1 MKASTAVRAAFL
13 AAGLLAVAAVPA
25 HAAPVGHRVER
36 IVVAGSAQ
44 GEPRAVDVHLWYPAT
59 AASAAAQPKSV
70 YTSSLYGR
78 ALIPGKSPLS
88 WTVEAEVA
96 REGAAIEPAGPAFPV
111 IVFSHGNN
119 NDPIDY
125 AHTLELVAAAGFIVA
140 APYHTNN
147 SQDEVRIDFANAQG
161 ASPPIPCKDGRPS
174 PCSRLEIPFSMAD
187 RVRDL
192 TTILNTIPAWFGS
205 RADTP
210 RAGIFGHSR
219 GTVTAL
225 TALGGSDVWP
235 VTVDKRFQAI
245 MGMAIGTQAMTSGI
259 RLADVKVPVLL
270 VGGTLDATSPLSVSR
285 FARDGMIANPDK
297 QLIEIQNGY
306 HRTFDST
313 YCDQVKASGT
323 IAAADP
329 NAVMDKQTFDQI
341 ALHPTSGRPQDYCG
355 QATFTQPVADL
366 LFATNGFR
374 VTATNVP
381 TSGLDTNTLKPQIAA
396 LAVQFFSAKLARAAG
411 GGVAGTVPATLA
423 LTLGPAA
430 SFGTFTPGV
439 TREYTASMTANVV
452 STAGD
457 AALAVSDPGHLM
469 NGTFALPQALR
480 AEINPASWALPVS
493 NAPVAIT
500 FRQAIAAGDALR
512 TGVYSRTLT
521 FTLSTTT
528 P

>member
-1 MKASTAVRAAFL
+1 MKATAARAVFL

-25 HAAPVGHRVER
+25 NGAAVGHRVER

-59 AASAAAQPKSV
+59 AASAALPKAV
-70 YTSSLYGR
+70 YTSPLNGR
-78 ALIPGKSPLS
+78 ALIPGTAPLS
-88 WTVEAEVA
+88 WTIEAEVA
-96 REGAAIEPAGPAFPV
+96 RERAAIEPAGPAFPV

-125 AHTLELVAAAGFIVA
+125 AYTLEEVAAAGFIVA

-147 SQDEVRIDFANAQG
+147 SQDEVRIDYANSHG
-161 ASPPIPCKDGRPS
+161 ASPPIACKDGRPS

-192 TTILNTIPAWFGS
+192 TTILNAMPAWFGS
-205 RADTP
+205 RADTA
-210 RAGIFGHSR
+210 RAGLFGHSR

-225 TALGGSDVWP
+225 AALGGSDVWP
-235 VTVDKRFQAI
+235 VTVDRRFQAI
-245 MGMAIGTQAMTSGI
+245 MGMAIGTQAMTNGI

-270 VGGTLDATSPLSVSR
+270 VGGTLDATSPLSVSKY
-285 FARDGMIANPDK
+285 AYDNVTSPDK

-313 YCDQVKASGT
+313 YCDQAKASGT

-329 NAVMDKQTFDQI
+329 NAVMDQQTFDQI
-341 ALHPTSGRPQDYCG
+341 ALHPSSGRPQNYCG
-355 QATFTQPVADL
+355 PATFTQPVADL
-366 LFATNGFR
+366 LFKTNGFR
-374 VTATNVP
+374 VTPTNVP
-381 TSGLDTNTLKPQIAA
+381 TDGLDTNTVKAQMSA
-396 LAVQFFSAKLARAAG
+396 LAVEFFTAKLARAAG
-411 GGVAGTVPATLA
+411 GGVSGTVPATLT

-439 TREYTASMTANVV
+439 AREYTASTAANVV

-457 AALAVSDPGHLM
+457 AALTVSDPGHLM

-480 AEINPASWALPVS
+480 VEINPASWSQPVS
-493 NAPVAIT
+493 NATVAIT

-512 TGVYSRTLT
+512 TGAYSRTLT

>member
-1 MKASTAVRAAFL
+1 MKATTAARAAFL

-25 HAAPVGHRVER
+25 NGAPVGHRVER
-36 IVVAGSAQ
+36 IVVPGSAQ
-44 GEPRAVDVHLWYPAT
+44 GESRAVDVHLWYPAT
-59 AASAAAQPKSV
+59 AASAAAQPKAV
-70 YTSSLYGR
+70 YTSPLKGLDR
-78 ALIPGKSPLS
+78 IPGKAPLS
-88 WTVEAEVA
+88 WSIDAEVA
-96 REGAAIEPAGPAFPV
+96 REGAAIEPAGGPFPV

-125 AHTLELVAAAGFIVA
+125 AYTLEEVAAAGFIVA

-192 TTILNTIPAWFGS
+192 TTILNLFPTWFGA
-205 RADTP
+205 RADTA
-210 RAGIFGHSR
+210 RAGLFGHSR

-225 TALGGSDVWP
+225 AAAGGSPDWP
-235 VTVDKRFQAI
+235 VVVDRRFQAI
-245 MGMAIGTQAMTSGI
+245 MGMAIGTQAMTNGL

-285 FARDGMIANPDK
+285 FARDGMVANPDK

-323 IAAADP
+323 IAAANP

-341 ALHPTSGRPQDYCG
+341 ALHPSSGRPQDYCAP
-355 QATFTQPVADL
+355 ATFTQPVADL
-366 LFATNGFR
+366 LFTTNGFR
-374 VTATNVP
+374 VTPTNVP
-381 TSGLDTNTLKPQIAA
+381 TSGLNTDAVKTQMSA

-411 GGVAGTVPATLA
+411 VGVAGTVPATLA

-430 SFGTFTPGV
+430 SFGAFTPGV
-439 TREYTASMTANVV
+439 AREYTASTPATVI

-457 AALAVSDPGHLM
+457 AALTVSEPGHLM
-469 NGTFALPQALR
+469 NGSFALPQALR
-480 AEINPASWALPVS
+480 VEIDPAAWTQPVS
-493 NAPVAIT
+493 NASVAIT
-500 FRQAIAAGDALR
+500 FRQAIGANDALR
-512 TGVYSRTLT
+512 TGTYSRTLT